1 MTQMNESASSLPKI
15 VLTPLRQGVPAQG
28 GTMEVLVRV
37 QAPAQPAQSAGN
49 RRPQLRL
56 SLVVDRSGSMDGEPL
71 AEAMRCVQ
79 HIVGRL
85 QPADQVAVVLYDDNV
100 QVPVPLQPAVHKTK
114 IQAALAGVES
124 GGSTA
129 LFDGWEAGARQ
140 LEAGSAN
147 AMSRVILLSDGQA
160 NQGLVDPAD
169 IQRHCAEWLAKGVS
183 TTTVGLG
190 RGFNEELMIG
200 MARAGGGQ
208 QYYGQKA
215 EDLYDSFDEELALL
229 ESLYLRRLRVRL
241 VAAAGVIAQPLGL
254 VQPAGQEWFGLS
266 DLAWG
271 AESWLLVRLHVAAGH
286 EATAG
291 ALRSLLAVDMEAQAR
306 DGDWIAVT
314 SPVLALPSLDAPV
327 FDALPQDDVV
337 AKRLLEIQ
345 FGESAARARTLIEEG
360 KSDEAQ
366 AWLARLAPKVAG
378 HPWLAEKLRS
388 LQALA
393 AQDATMAAKEIH
405 YNQRRM
411 STRLA
416 AVQEMLYSGDETNA
430 QNIPAF
436 LRRKGSEGTG
446 RRK

>member
-1 MTQMNESASSLPKI
+1 MTQTSQSASPRPKI
-15 VLTPLRQGVPAQG
+15 VLTPMHQGVPPQG
-28 GTMEVLVRV
+28 GTIEVLVRV
-37 QAPAQPAQSAGN
+37 QAPAQPAVSAGDG
-49 RRPQLRL
+49 RPQLRL
-56 SLVVDRSGSMDGEPL
+56 ALVVDRSGSMDGQPL
-71 AEAMRCVQ
+71 DEAMRCVQ
-79 HIVGRL
+79 HIVSRL
-85 QPADQVAVVLYDDNV
+85 QPADQVAVVLYDDKV
-100 QVPVPLQPAVHKTK
+100 QLPVQLQPAVHKAR

-147 AMSRVILLSDGQA
+147 AISRVILLSDGQA
-160 NQGLVDPAD
+160 NQGLVDPTE
-169 IQRHCAEWLAKGVS
+169 IHRHCAEWLAKGVS

-208 QYYGQKA
+208 QYYGQNA

-241 VAAAGVIAQPLGL
+241 VAAAGVIAQPLGM
-254 VQPAGQEWFGLS
+254 VQPAGHEWFGLS

-271 AESWLLVRLHVAAGH
+271 AEAWLLVRLHMAAGH

-291 ALRSLLAVDMEAQAR
+291 AVRSLLAVDLEAQAK
-306 DGDWIAVT
+306 DGEWIAVT
-314 SPVLALPSLDAPV
+314 SPVLALPSLDAHAL
-327 FDALPQDDVV
+327 DALPHDDLV
-337 AKRLLEIQ
+337 AKRLLEIE
-345 FGESAARARTLIEEG
+345 FGESAARARALIEEG
-360 KSDEAQ
+360 KTSEAQ

-378 HPWLAEKLRS
+378 HPWLAEKLKS

-393 AQDATMAAKEIH
+393 AQDATMAVKEIH
-405 YNQRRM
+405 YNQRRL

-416 AVQEMLYSGDETNA
+416 AVQEAQYSGDETNA
-430 QNIPAF
+430 QDIPAF
-436 LRRKGSEGTG
+436 LRRKESEGTG